1 MHKSA
6 FNYNLNFNVLWQTVP
21 KTISSS
27 SQQLRRKRWV
37 SDNLQQQTA
46 DFIKDYS
53 YTKVMNN
60 SFWF

>member
-53 YTKVMNN
+53 YTKV
-60 SFWF
+60 